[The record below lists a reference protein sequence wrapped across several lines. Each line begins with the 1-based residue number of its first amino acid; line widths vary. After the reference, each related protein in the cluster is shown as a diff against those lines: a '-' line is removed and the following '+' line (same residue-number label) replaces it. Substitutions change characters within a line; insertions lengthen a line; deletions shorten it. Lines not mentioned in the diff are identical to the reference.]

1 MNLLERFPP
10 GQPVPSPCVGI
21 CRLTPDGQACL
32 GCHRTMAEIADW
44 SRADDDTRR
53 AVWARVLAV
62 RASGTGKAGP

>member
-32 GCHRTMAEIADW
+32 GCYRTIEEIAGW
-44 SRADDDTRR
+44 SQADDDTRR
-53 AVWARVLAV
+53 AVWARVLAA
-62 RASGTGKAGP
+62 RLQRTRGTGP